1 MAYDVRLSVTDFFT
15 TVRKTVEIPTAF
27 TLIDYNASG
36 RAVAFGTVKR
46 QTAQSPWKAV
56 LI

>member
-15 TVRKTVEIPTAF
+15 IVRKTVEIPTAF